1 MDTRYTENTLMTH
14 SFIPAFAAESLT
26 TRSPGPTAK
35 KQPSRSAT
43 TRGFLPKISGL
54 LAVLLL
60 LAGCA
65 VGPEYQRPTVDT
77 PAAYKE
83 GQAEQPLAPHEA
95 GTWQTA
101 QPAEQA
107 LRGEWWKLFGDDTL
121 NALEQEAQQAN
132 HSLQAAAAR
141 LKQARALLGDARSEL
156 FPSVDVGFG
165 PTRQRPS
172 PASQGLS
179 DSASSEASTL
189 WRAQASVS
197 YEADLFGRVSST
209 VDAATADA
217 QQSEAL
223 YRSVLLALQA
233 DVAQAYFQVRE
244 LDAGLQLYRQTVALR
259 EETLQLIQRRYDAG
273 DISELDLARAR
284 SELES
289 ARAETLGFERRRTT
303 AEHALAVLLGKA
315 PSEFT
320 LPEQPLTRIAVT
332 IPAGLPSSLLERRP
346 DIAAAERAMAGANAR
361 IGAAEAAFFPSLHLT
376 GGAGFESAEL
386 GNLFEWSTRTFL
398 LGPIVGAALSL
409 PIFDGG
415 RRQAGLDR
423 ARAVYEED
431 VANYR
436 QTVLT
441 AFREVEDNLAN
452 LRILSGQMSAQDAAL
467 QASQRAARI
476 SHTQYN
482 EGSISYLDV
491 IEADRTV
498 LTQQRVSVQ
507 LDGERARSAV
517 NLVRALGGGWDTPLP
532 AALAAK

>member
-1 MDTRYTENTLMTH
+1 MTH
-14 SFIPAFAAESLT
+14 LLTRAPA
-26 TRSPGPTAK
+26 
-35 KQPSRSAT
+35 
-43 TRGFLPKISGL
+43 L
-54 LAVLLL
+54 LVALLV

-65 VGPEYQRPTVDT
+65 VGPEYQRPDVDT

-83 GQAEQPLAPHEA
+83 AQPVPALPAHEA
-95 GTWQTA
+95 GSWQAA

-107 LRGEWWKLFGDDTL
+107 LRGEWWKLFGDETL
-121 NALEQEAQQAN
+121 NALETEAQQAN
-132 HSLQAAAAR
+132 QSLQAAAAR
-141 LKQARALLGDARSEL
+141 LKQARALLGDARSDL
-156 FPSVDVGFG
+156 FPTVDAGFG

-172 PASQGLS
+172 PASQGLA
-179 DSASSEASTL
+179 DDGTTGASTL
-189 WRAQASVS
+189 WRAQVGVT
-197 YEADLFGRVSST
+197 YEADLFGRVASS
-209 VDAATADA
+209 VDAATANA

-233 DVAQAYFQVRE
+233 DVAHAYFQVRE
-244 LDAGLQLYRQTVALR
+244 LDAGLQLYRQTVKLR

-289 ARAETLGFERRRTT
+289 ARSEALGFERRRTN

-315 PSEFT
+315 PSEFS
-320 LPEQPLTRIAVT
+320 LPAQPLTRIAVD
-332 IPAGLPSSLLERRP
+332 IPAGLPSTLLERRP
-346 DIAAAERAMAGANAR
+346 DIAAAERAMAAANAR
-361 IGAAEAAFFPSLHLT
+361 IGVAKSAFFPSLSIT
-376 GGAGFESAEL
+376 GAAGFESAEL
-386 GNLFEWSTRTFL
+386 GNLFEWSSRTFL
-398 LGPIVGAALSL
+398 LGPLVGAALSL

-452 LRILSGQMSAQDAAL
+452 LRILSSQTAAQDAAL

-476 SHTQYN
+476 SHTQYR

-498 LTQQRVSVQ
+498 LTQQRVAVQ

-532 AALAAK
+532 EALAQR